1 MAKEKKTNALQDA
14 RAALKTAQ
22 GEYHKLVKKTT
33 GQVGED
39 GWAEHQKACRKAL
52 ADKRYAAGK
61 AAALA
66 AGREAPDRED
76 VIEAAY

>member
-1 MAKEKKTNALQDA
+1 MAREKKTSPLEEA

-39 GWAEHQKACRKAL
+39 GWAAHQKACRKAL
-52 ADKRYAAGK
+52 ADKRYAAGV

-66 AGREAPDRED
+66 AGREAPDRKD
-76 VIEAAY
+76 VVEAVY